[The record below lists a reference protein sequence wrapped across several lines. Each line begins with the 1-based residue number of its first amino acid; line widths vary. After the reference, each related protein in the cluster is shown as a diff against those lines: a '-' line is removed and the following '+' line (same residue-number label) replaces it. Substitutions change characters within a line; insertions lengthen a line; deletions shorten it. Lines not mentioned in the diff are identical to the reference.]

1 MKIAILNSLYRRGG
15 AEKVARK
22 MAEDLINQG
31 QEVFFMATKSKQHKP
46 NINANYKI
54 YELNSLFPEL
64 HKYSY
69 ICRLLWQIINLMNCH
84 KYYQIKK
91 ILKQEQPDLVISHNL
106 MGLGYQIP
114 RLIKK
119 LGIKHE
125 HYLHDLQLLHPSGLM
140 YFGQEKI
147 INTFSAK
154 LYQSITRC
162 LFKGTDKIISPSKW
176 LLELHASRG
185 FFKTSKK
192 IVKPNFPLEQMN
204 TTPKNVNTDNKRFLY
219 VGQLEKH
226 KGIELLI
233 KAWIEAEKKGELI
246 IIGNGQEEAN
256 LKQLAKDRTDIV
268 FYPYQEEKV
277 QELMISSD
285 CLIMPSLVYENSP
298 SVIYEAKQAGLT
310 VIASKLGGIPELTTS
325 QDILFK
331 PNDKEELVKIIKEF

>member
-1 MKIAILNSLYRRGG
+1 MKIAILNSLYQRGG
-15 AEKVARK
+15 AEKVAK
-22 MAEDLINQG
+22 IMAEDLINQG
-31 QEVFFMATKSKQHKP
+31 QEVFFVATKRKQQKP
-46 NINANYKI
+46 NINTKYKI

-64 HKYSY
+64 YKHSY
-69 ICRLLWQIINLMNCH
+69 ITRLLWQIINLINCH
-84 KYYQIKK
+84 KYHQIKK
-91 ILKQEQPDLVISHNL
+91 ILKQEKPDLVISHNL

-147 INTFSAK
+147 INTVSAK

-162 LFKGTDKIISPSKW
+162 LFKVTNKVISPSNW
-176 LLELHASRG
+176 LLELHTSRG
-185 FFKTSKK
+185 FFKNSEK
-192 IVKPNFPLEQMN
+192 IVKPNFPLKKMN
-204 TTPKNVNTDNKRFLY
+204 TAPKNVNTDNKKFLY

-246 IIGNGQEEAN
+246 IIGDGQEETS
-256 LKQLAKDRTDIV
+256 LKQIAKDRTDII
-268 FYPYQEEKV
+268 FFPYQEEKV
-277 QELMISSD
+277 KEMMRSSD
-285 CLIMPSLVYENSP
+285 CLIIPSLVYENSP
-298 SVIYEAKQAGLT
+298 SVIYEAKQANLP
-310 VIASKLGGIPELTTS
+310 VIASNLGGIPELTTD

-331 PNDKEELVKIIKEF
+331 PNDKKELVRIIQNF